1 MNELKVIANE
11 ILPVY
16 ETSTGEK
23 IVNARELH
31 EQLMVSRDFSTWIQ
45 DRIRKYGFIEKEDFS
60 TFQGK
65 STGGRPSM
73 EYLLLLDTGKEIAM
87 VENNEQGRAIRKY
100 FIEVEKQSREQK
112 PKTQLEVLQ
121 GTINQMVEQDK
132 RVAALE
138 KESQTLKHRMNN
150 MDKIDPNGD
159 EQQQLNKMIK
169 KYAYGNGL
177 VISTAWKHFD
187 QSFNT
192 AFRTNFTHRR
202 NNYAEKHGFKKLT
215 RPQYLS
221 LTEQLDDAIRV
232 ADKMLNQTE
241 KAVM

>member
-1 MNELKVIANE
+1 MNQLQVIAND

-16 ETSTGEK
+16 ENQSGERL
-23 IVNARELH
+23 VNARELH
-31 EQLMVSRDFSTWIQ
+31 EQLMSKQKFADWIQ
-45 DRIRKYGFIEKEDFS
+45 RKISNYGFVEGEDF
-60 TFQGK
+60 FINLGK
-65 STGGRPSM
+65 STGGRPST
-73 EYLLLLDTGKEIAM
+73 EYLLMLDTGKEIAM

-100 FIEVEKQSREQK
+100 FIEVEKRSRVNQ

-121 GTINQMVEQDK
+121 GAIDQMVQQDK
-132 RVAALE
+132 RVTALE
-138 KESQTLKHRMNN
+138 KDNQTLKHRVNN

-159 EQQQLNKMIK
+159 EQQQLNKMVK
-169 KYAYGNGL
+169 RYAYENGL

-192 AFRTNFTHRR
+192 AFRTNVTHRR

-221 LTEQLDDAIRV
+221 LTDQLDDAIRV
-232 ADKMLNQTE
+232 ADKMLNQVE
-241 KAVM
+241 GVI